1 VDVGYDAVPVSDVEL
16 LSRWRDGDRA
26 AGGVLFERHFRPLYR
41 FFRTKVGTEVE
52 DLVQETLLACVRGR
66 DRLRSD
72 ASFRAYLFGVARRVL
87 FKHYRD
93 RGHAG
98 DFTQASVADVTPGAG
113 SVMAKREDDRII
125 LEALR
130 SIPLEYQIAVEL
142 HDYEGLSGPEI
153 AAVLDVPEGTIR
165 SRIRRGRIQLRERIA
180 ELAGSPVKVQTT
192 LTRLEDWAD
201 AVRNQ
206 VLDARE

>member
-1 VDVGYDAVPVSDVEL
+1 MSDVEL

-26 AGGVLFERHFRPLYR
+26 AGNELFERHFRPLYR
-41 FFRTKVGTEVE
+41 FFRTKVRAEVE
-52 DLVQETLLACVRGR
+52 DLVQETLLACVHGR

-87 FKHYRD
+87 YKHYRG
-93 RGHAG
+93 RGRED
-98 DFTQASVADVTPGAG
+98 DFTQASVADMTPGAG
-113 SVMAKREDDRII
+113 SVIAKREDDRII
-125 LEALR
+125 LQALR

-180 ELAGSPVKVQTT
+180 ELAGAPAKLATT
-192 LTRLEDWAD
+192 MTRLEDWAKD
-201 AVRNQ
+201 VRDR
-206 VLDARE
+206 VLDERED